1 MKIFAVRIGDRYGP
15 EYEQYLQDK
24 LPEYDF
30 HWIHEPIQKDILM
43 QWNKMSVMNMDIDE
57 PVVVMDIDVLLIND
71 YKELF
76 EFPVKKGEFVSI
88 PGWWRDTLKEGYNLN
103 GGFFKY
109 YPKEC
114 KYIYDKFMKDHLKWQ
129 RHYID
134 NGVTKGPI
142 NGEQYFVEDSVK
154 ERLELKLTPKSWVT
168 RWCSDEVVIGGRDMA
183 KWQTAT
189 TMKYRKLTGNDYI
202 YLGGEFH
209 PDIKFV
215 HFTNHA
221 NKPHDWEDYKYFK

>member
-88 PGWWRDTLKEGYNLN
+88 PGWWRDT
-103 GGFFKY
+103 
-109 YPKEC
+109 
-114 KYIYDKFMKDHLKWQ
+114 
-129 RHYID
+129 
-134 NGVTKGPI
+134 
-142 NGEQYFVEDSVK
+142 VK
-154 ERLELKLTPKSWVT
+154 TS
-168 RWCSDEVVIGGRDMA
+168 
-183 KWQTAT
+183 
-189 TMKYRKLTGNDYI
+189 
-202 YLGGEFH
+202 
-209 PDIKFV
+209 
-215 HFTNHA
+215 
-221 NKPHDWEDYKYFK
+221 